1 MRDSY
6 DRVIRYLRVS
16 VTDRCNLR
24 CEYCSPE
31 GGCSAPS
38 GGSGLSGGSGG
49 GGRLRPLPLDS
60 LAAIAL
66 AAVRL
71 GADKVRIT
79 GGEPLLRE
87 GMPGFVARLA
97 AAPGL
102 ASLSM
107 TTNGTLLAG
116 AAEGLAK
123 AGLMSVNVSLDSV
136 EAGEYRRMTGGGDL
150 GATLAGIEAALGAGL
165 AVKLNA
171 VVAAGDEAG
180 RIRAEAVERYASGV
194 GALFQRIR
202 RYDPAS
208 PKVYD
213 PAFDRPP
220 PCSACDRIRL
230 LADGRLLACLH
241 SSAFVMAD
249 PAAAEEGILACVA
262 MKPRSG
268 REAAAAPLREIG
280 G

>member
-1 MRDSY
+1 MRDSF

-31 GGCSAPS
+31 GDRPAAK
-38 GGSGLSGGSGG
+38 
-49 GGRLRPLPLDS
+49 GRLLGLDE
-60 LAAIAL
+60 LASIVE

-71 GADKVRIT
+71 GVDKVRIT

-87 GMPGFVARLA
+87 GILGFVARLA
-97 AAPGL
+97 AFPGL
-102 ASLSM
+102 ESLSM
-107 TTNGTLLAG
+107 TSNGTLLEA
-116 AAEGLAK
+116 AAEGLAR

-136 EAGEYRRMTGGGDL
+136 DPAEYRRMTGGGEL
-150 GATLAGIEAALGAGL
+150 RETLAGVEAALRAGL
-165 AVKLNA
+165 AVNLNA
-171 VVAAGDEAG
+171 VAAPGDEAS
-180 RIRAEAVERYASGV
+180 RASAAAVGRYAASV
-194 GALFQRIR
+194 GAGFRTIR

-213 PAFDRPP
+213 PEFDRPP
-220 PCSACDRIRL
+220 PCAACDRIRL

-241 SSAFVMAD
+241 SSAWVALD
-249 PAAAEEGILACVA
+249 PRRIEEGILACVA
-262 MKPRSG
+262 MKPAAGS
-268 REAAAAPLREIG
+268 EAAMASLREIG